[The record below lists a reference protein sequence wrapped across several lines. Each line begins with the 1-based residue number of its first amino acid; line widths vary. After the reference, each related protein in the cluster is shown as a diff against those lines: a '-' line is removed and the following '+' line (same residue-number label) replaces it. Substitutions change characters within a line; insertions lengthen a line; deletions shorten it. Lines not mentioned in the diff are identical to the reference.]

1 MPEKLEGREALEV
14 LDYVGVEVSADTL
27 MNDDYLDFGNA
38 ADAKMR
44 RKRLRMVVAAR
55 EFARKASS
63 SIIDKFSESVDDT
76 LQVLPST
83 KSDDKY
89 CLGGALKTYWSGSV
103 QPLLLETIVGDK
115 MIGEMLVARKAPD
128 GQNVASPNGEAI
140 MGGVTQHLAEA
151 GYKCE
156 WRIKFVTFNTYTVNE
171 GYGEGEITKKKTEER
186 FVADVTMMVP

>member
-27 MNDDYLDFGNA
+27 MNDDYLDFGNT

-55 EFARKASS
+55 EFARKASGT
-63 SIIDKFSESVDDT
+63 IIDKFSESVDDA
-76 LQVLPST
+76 LQVVPST
-83 KSDDKY
+83 KSDDNW
-89 CLGGALKTYWSGSV
+89 CLKRYWSGSV
-103 QPLLLETIVGDK
+103 KPLLLETIVGDK

-128 GQNVASPNGEAI
+128 GQYVASPNGEAI

-156 WRIKFVTFNTYTVNE
+156 WRTKLVTFRTYTVNE
-171 GYGEGEITKKKTEER
+171 GFEEGEVTREKTEER

>member
-1 MPEKLEGREALEV
+1 MPEKLEGCEALEV

-27 MNDDYLDFGNA
+27 MNDDYLDFGNT

-44 RKRLRMVVAAR
+44 RKRLRVVVAAR

-63 SIIDKFSESVDDT
+63 TIIDKLSESVGDT

-83 KSDDKY
+83 KSDDKR
-89 CLGGALKTYWSGSV
+89 CLERYWSGSV
-103 QPLLLETIVGDK
+103 QPLLLETIVGDN
-115 MIGEMLVARKAPD
+115 MIGEMLVARKTPA
-128 GQNVASPNGEAI
+128 GEYEASPNGEAI

-156 WRIKFVTFNTYTVNE
+156 WRIEYVTFRKYTVNE
-171 GYGEGEITKKKTEER
+171 DFPDYEGEVGNMKREQR
-186 FVADVTMMVP
+186 FVADVTMMVL